1 MTQTNGA
8 LVVEDVLASGGG
20 MQGSKDVLATV
31 AQDALQEREVLR
43 AAGNA
48 RTRGQRC
55 VTVRGPGSRSRE
67 HVEAGVV
74 SRASSLP
81 NGLSPTP

>member
-31 AQDALQEREVLR
+31 AQDALQEREVWCGPLGTLGR
-43 AAGNA
+43 ADSGA
-48 RTRGQRC
+48 
-55 VTVRGPGSRSRE
+55 
-67 HVEAGVV
+67 
-74 SRASSLP
+74 
-81 NGLSPTP
+81 